1 MGKIKRFFKHIEKFF
16 VRRKQQLIMHH
27 LLYHAGG
34 KELIARYTRNYQP
47 VYEPITETSP
57 IWTCWWQGENAMPDI
72 VKACYNAMHRFSDG
86 HPVILITEK
95 NYKDYVNMPDYIIR
109 KQQSGEIDLTHFSD
123 ILRMMLLAQHGGI
136 WMDSTLLIPS
146 KHLGIFIR
154 PEDKFWSCHHHT
166 RYYNI
171 SQGGWVSFFL
181 ACRKGNILPSFIAD
195 MHLCYWKKHKKL
207 IDYLLLDYT
216 FAMARKYIPAVHDMI
231 EKVPITEMGPLGKC
245 LNEEFSEEKWNEFCT
260 RYDFHK
266 VTYKIPL
273 RKTTAEGKKTY
284 YGHILE
290 TYLSQP

>member
-27 LLYHAGG
+27 LLYRAGG

-146 KHLGIFIR
+146 KHLGTFIR

-181 ACRKGNILPSFIAD
+181 ACGKGNILPSFIAD
-195 MHLCYWKKHKKL
+195 MHLC
-207 IDYLLLDYT
+207 
-216 FAMARKYIPAVHDMI
+216 
-231 EKVPITEMGPLGKC
+231 
-245 LNEEFSEEKWNEFCT
+245 
-260 RYDFHK
+260 
-266 VTYKIPL
+266 
-273 RKTTAEGKKTY
+273 
-284 YGHILE
+284 
-290 TYLSQP
+290 

>member
-95 NYKDYVNMPDYIIR
+95 NYQDYVELPEHILKKLREKKIT
-109 KQQSGEIDLTHFSD
+109 LTHLSD
-123 ILRMMLLAQHGGI
+123 ILRVMLLKKHGGI
-136 WMDSTLLIPS
+136 WMDGTLLIPAKPVGS
-146 KHLGIFIR
+146 FIH
-154 PEDKFWSCHHHT
+154 PETAFWSCHHHT

-171 SQGGWVSFFL
+171 SQGGWVGFFQ
-181 ACRKGNILPSFIAD
+181 ACGKNNILPSFISD
-195 MHLCYWKKHKKL
+195 LFISYWQNHDKL
-207 IDYLLLDYT
+207 IDYLLIGYA

>member
-1 MGKIKRFFKHIEKFF
+1 
-16 VRRKQQLIMHH
+16 MHH
-27 LLYHAGG
+27 LLYRAGG
-34 KELIARYTRNYQP
+34 KELIARYTRDYMP
-47 VYEPITETSP
+47 AYEPITGSSP
-57 IWTCWWQGENAMPDI
+57 IWTCWWQGEDAMPDI

-123 ILRMMLLAQHGGI
+123 ILRMMLLARHGGI

-146 KHLGIFIR
+146 KHLGTFIH

-181 ACRKGNILPSFIAD
+181 ACGKGNILPSFIAD

-273 RKTTAEGKKTY
+273 CKTTVEGKKTY

-290 TYLSQP
+290 TYLTQP